1 MTSSTLEMMM
11 NQTER
16 LTINEQWELLT
27 HLIQR
32 LRRPVLPPATEK
44 TASFSELLRNTQGL
58 WQAGD
63 GLEYQ
68 LQIRAEWDQSS

>member
-27 HLIQR
+27 HLMQR
-32 LRRPVLPPATEK
+32 LRRQMLPPSMETK
-44 TASFSELLRNTQGL
+44 SSFSELLRNTQGL

-68 LQIRAEWDQSS
+68 LQIRAEWDKSS